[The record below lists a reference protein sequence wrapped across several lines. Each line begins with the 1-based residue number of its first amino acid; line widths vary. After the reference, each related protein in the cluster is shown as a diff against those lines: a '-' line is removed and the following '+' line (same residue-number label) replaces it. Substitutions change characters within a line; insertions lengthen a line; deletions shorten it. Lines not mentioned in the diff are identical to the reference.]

1 MEIYAPDT
9 NFFLQCS
16 PADQLDWKQVT
27 QADEVVLLVVRE
39 VRKELDRLKSGGNAR
54 RSKRARAASS
64 MLRRLT
70 TEHLEE
76 LVLKAAGPRL
86 VLRTAPRPSPDSLPA
101 NFQIDSADERVVAE
115 AYAASA
121 STENGL
127 TFLSHDTVPLEDAAH
142 LGLRTQVIPD
152 DWLLDPEPDEI
163 SRQLGDMKRRMT
175 ALEGRVPE
183 IVIGVPLNDNGAI
196 VLTTRYFP
204 MLSEEFIATVMQA
217 IRERHPVEQIQMG
230 LTFKTGGVVGFERRD
245 EDRWAKY
252 ETDHAMWLDAIEAL
266 LGDAARFFTEDPNAV
281 PLPVTISNVGT
292 AGAANMIVRIEAR
305 GDFHLVDHEEL
316 EDEVHG
322 EDSGQFFPAPPPLP
336 SRAAFGDRFGRVP
349 KSIDFGL
356 ANLNVP
362 LGHMPTPVLARDRH
376 DIYWEYEDSHSARF
390 TVGQCQDFRHGLDPN
405 EIVLLIERAAIGDE
419 VVQGALQ
426 VLVSAGNLVEA
437 NRKTYPVRI
446 ESELMDTEQ
455 LMRNLLEREL
465 GVVM

>member
-64 MLRRLT
+64 LLRRLT

-121 STENGL
+121 STESGL

-142 LGLRTQVIPD
+142 LGLQTQVIPD
-152 DWLLDPEPDEI
+152 EWLLDPEPDEL
-163 SRQLGDMKRRMT
+163 SRQLSDVKRRMT
-175 ALEGRVPE
+175 ALEGRVPK
-183 IVIGVPLNDNGAI
+183 IVFGVPESDGQV

-204 MLSEEFIATVMQA
+204 SLSDEFIDKVIHAVRVKFRVPTKGSNNLYIGAAMA
-217 IRERHPVEQIQMG
+217 A
-230 LTFKTGGVVGFERRD
+230 LDGVD
-245 EDRWAKY
+245 DKRWARY
-252 ETDHAMWLDAIEAL
+252 EEEREVWIEAVRHRL
-266 LGDAARFFTEDPNAV
+266 HDAGMFFTEDPNAASLV
-281 PLPVTISNVGT
+281 VHISNVGS
-292 AGAANMIVRIEAR
+292 AGADNLIVRIEAL
-305 GDFHLVDHEEL
+305 GDFHLVDPDSLKADEDPEL
-316 EDEVHG
+316 
-322 EDSGQFFPAPPPLP
+322 FFPSPPARPRSSVIEGLMGLHGNPNFTMRRFDESALVP
-336 SRAAFGDRFGRVP
+336 SFRF
-349 KSIDFGL
+349 
-356 ANLNVP
+356 
-362 LGHMPTPVLARDRH
+362 HTPAMARDRH
-376 DIYWEYEDSHSARF
+376 AIYWEYESDRNARY
-390 TVGQCQDFRHGLDPN
+390 TEGQCRDFRHGLEP
-405 EIVLLIERAAIGDE
+405 EEVVLLIERTAIGE
-419 VVQGALQ
+419 ETIQGALQ
-426 VLVSAGNLVEA
+426 ILVSAGNLVEA

-446 ESELMDTEQ
+446 ESELMDTEK
-455 LMRNLLEREL
+455 LMRNLLAREL